1 MSLRVMLC
9 LAGALA
15 LYSQSANTIDPAQRQ
30 QILHNPNGLKTLA
43 QMSGG
48 HFSLDVDPSSG
59 RGSYDLSSAARASSL
74 VLNGTIKS
82 LTTHLSAD
90 GDNIDTLYTV
100 HPEQI
105 LKGSD
110 PNDITVQV
118 PGGKVTF
125 DNGNTAE
132 INSLLTQHLIVGHS
146 YIFFLN
152 KTDDGKAYTPEGS
165 FQVIIDTSSQDKLT
179 PLAKYDSHWRSPVVA
194 ELAKYSVATP
204 NDLVLR
210 IQYLLSEL

>member
-1 MSLRVMLC
+1 MLC

-30 QILHNPNGLKTLA
+30 QILHSPNGLKTLA

-48 HFSLDVDPSSG
+48 RFYLELDLSFE
-59 RGSYDLSSAARASSL
+59 RGSYDLGSAAKASSL
-74 VLNGTIKS
+74 ILNGTIKS
-82 LTTHLSAD
+82 LTSHLSDD
-90 GDNIDTLYTV
+90 GDDIDTLYTV

-110 PNDITVQV
+110 PNDIPVQV
-118 PGGKVTF
+118 RGGKVTF

-132 INSLLTQHLIVGHS
+132 MSSLLTQHLAVGHS
-146 YIFFLN
+146 YLFFLN
-152 KTDDGKAYTPEGS
+152 KSGDDKTYSPVGS
-165 FQVIIDTSSQDKLT
+165 YQLIIDTSSQDKLT
-179 PLAKYDSHWRSPVVA
+179 PLAKYDSHSRSPIVA
-194 ELAKYSVATP
+194 ELAKYSIVTP
-204 NDLVLR
+204 NDLILR